1 MSNVCQCTANIQ
13 IKNAECYAPECY
25 VPDIRYKYKWKMP
38 DIAHQLKVECT
49 AQWAHWGSPDKA
61 VVNLNCGVTT
71 AEVHQAVRLRVY
83 RYTSGPITKCM
94 NSWLK
99 WLRRFVACLNARSSL
114 GAVPSGNIFHY
125 KETWLLQRKKTHGYY
140 IKMDLAPHWLL
151 EEFLGAL
158 CLVRVTGRSI
168 KQKQNK
174 LLLFWCF
181 SWVFQATFSGFLLTK
196 MEDWEA
202 TDK

>member
-25 VPDIRYKYKWKMP
+25 VPDIRYKWKMP

-114 GAVPSGNIFHY
+114 GAVPSSNIFHY

-158 CLVRVTGRSI
+158 CLVRVTGRS
-168 KQKQNK
+168 KNK
-174 LLLFWCF
+174 NKISYCF
-181 SWVFQATFSGFLLTK
+181 SDVLAGYFKPHFL
-196 MEDWEA
+196 A
-202 TDK
+202 SC